1 MSALAHAIES
11 NAPQSVTTISVNARV
26 DYILRFSK
34 HAVLVVDQDENVYSQ
49 VASQFL
55 GSLAN
60 DHNAAFI
67 AVSPKLNDIQI
78 RCRIIEQLFADN
90 LFDPEQSLA
99 VSLINLAKQEKQLI
113 DIVIEH
119 TQYLSL
125 QILHELCQ
133 LTDIAKKANYPISVL
148 MLGTPQTGTLLANH
162 KSLFNNK
169 ISILSG
175 QTGQLLALN
184 AKVFK
189 VSSPFFKFTR
199 TVKWLMIFTAFVIS
213 LSLLGFWLF
222 QQDAFSLKT
231 KLGLQSATQ
240 SVNSFVIEGEQ
251 PLKTIVLMAKPA
263 DVFQS
268 LTSSESQNIDKKIPE
283 IANPIDIV
291 SAISAFQ
298 NSVEINEATKE
309 IPINERPKRFESFLD
324 SKPSEPKVTDPLT
337 IKEDIKLLSPK
348 SVLSPKLALTVTA
361 LDTDKKETVKNIS
374 GIESIKVE
382 TDYYANAKTGF
393 VIQIAGFTRLP
404 FYQQFLPDF
413 TTINVKRYH
422 RLLNQQP
429 MLVITSEIYS
439 TRLIAEQAI
448 TLLPSTIMSH
458 QPWIK
463 SVEAINSEISSFQR
477 SQ

>member
-11 NAPQSVTTISVNARV
+11 NVPESVTTISVNARV

-78 RCRIIEQLFADN
+78 RCRIIEQLFADT

-148 MLGTPQTGTLLANH
+148 MLGTPQTGTLLTNN

-169 ISILSG
+169 VSILSG

-184 AKVFK
+184 AKVFQVK
-189 VSSPFFKFTR
+189 SPLFKLTR
-199 TVKWLMIFTAFVIS
+199 TVKWLMVFITFVIS
-213 LSLLGFWLF
+213 LSLLSYWLF
-222 QQDAFSLKT
+222 QQDAFSVKT
-231 KLGLQSATQ
+231 QLGLKSAALGA
-240 SVNSFVIEGEQ
+240 NSFVIEDKKPVKVII
-251 PLKTIVLMAKPA
+251 PLAKPA
-263 DVFQS
+263 DIFQS
-268 LTSSESQNIDKKIPE
+268 LITKKSSGIDVMIPE
-283 IANPIDIV
+283 VANPIDIV

-298 NSVEINEATKE
+298 DPHEISETTNTLSVKE
-309 IPINERPKRFESFLD
+309 KPKRFESFIDNKELKQKIAEPVAKTDD
-324 SKPSEPKVTDPLT
+324 STLLSEIPVVTPSALINDKTET
-337 IKEDIKLLSPK
+337 IK
-348 SVLSPKLALTVTA
+348 TNT
-361 LDTDKKETVKNIS
+361 
-374 GIESIKVE
+374 GIESLKADN
-382 TDYYANAKTGF
+382 DYYTNANIGF
-393 VIQIAGFTRLP
+393 VIQIAGFTRLSV
-404 FYQQFLPDF
+404 YQQFLPDF
-413 TTINVKRYH
+413 AGINVKHYH

-439 TRLIAEQAI
+439 SRIQAEQAI
-448 TLLPSTIMSH
+448 TLLPSAIMSH